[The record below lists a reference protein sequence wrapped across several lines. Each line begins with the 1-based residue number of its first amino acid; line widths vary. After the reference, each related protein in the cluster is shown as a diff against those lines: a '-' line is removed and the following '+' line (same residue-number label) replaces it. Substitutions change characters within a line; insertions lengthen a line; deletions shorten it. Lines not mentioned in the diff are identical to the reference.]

1 MTTEESL
8 EFDSNPTKTNDLSQQ
23 HETTPSEKR
32 VDRENS
38 SCFSAIVMMF
48 NIVWLI
54 VLKWFQSIDTNF
66 SESSVSVSEEA
77 ATVSEYENLVPAPK
91 LNRSHDTAI
100 FATPTPVIN
109 ENIENP
115 SSAIVEAKL
124 DTETTEEY
132 EFKTI
137 EKTVK
142 SSYKIAIQM
151 KQLIVPDNHVAH
163 YQNVEAS

>member
-1 MTTEESL
+1 MT
-8 EFDSNPTKTNDLSQQ
+8 PTKINESTQQ
-23 HETTPSEKR
+23 QETSASEKQ
-32 VDRENS
+32 VDRGNS
-38 SCFSAIVMMF
+38 SCFSTIVMMF

-54 VLKWFQSIDTNF
+54 VLKWFQSIATNF
-66 SESSVSVSEEA
+66 SESSVSVSEES
-77 ATVSEYENLVPAPK
+77 ATFSEYENLVPAPNQ
-91 LNRSHDTAI
+91 NRDHDAEI
-100 FATPTPVIN
+100 IDTPTPVID